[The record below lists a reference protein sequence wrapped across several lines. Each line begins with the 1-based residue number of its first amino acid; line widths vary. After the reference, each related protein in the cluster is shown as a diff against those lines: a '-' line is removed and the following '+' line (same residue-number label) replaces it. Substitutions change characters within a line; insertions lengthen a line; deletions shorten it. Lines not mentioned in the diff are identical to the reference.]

1 MLQSARV
8 LDLTWVLGGPFGGQ
22 LLAQLGAEVIKVE
35 PAGGDPAREI
45 PPHYVGD
52 LSSFFLSVNR
62 GKKSIA
68 LDLKTEAGLTAFY
81 DLVRRSDAVLYGFA
95 PDVPE
100 RLGIDYERLREINP
114 AIVVGELIGI
124 HDSGPYKRAPAYD
137 LVVQALSGVMS
148 ITGAEDGEPARVGY
162 QIADLAGGL
171 YLALGVSGAL
181 YSAGRTGRGE
191 KVQVSLLDAQLGLLT
206 WQAQNYFISGE
217 EPRAKGSRSP
227 NIAPSEAFRC
237 RDGRY
242 LAVSPTGASYWRAF
256 CAAMGVPELADD
268 PRFSDRYSRLT
279 NVEQLVEILR
289 PLFLTRD
296 AATWGKH
303 FFDLRIPAAPVLTVS
318 EALDQETARLRDMV
332 EVAEDPRSGEQVSL
346 LGSPVKFDGARQLR
360 YPPRHGADTADVLA
374 ELCGYSAERIGEVLV
389 TDPNHEQQREQHDQ
403 AE

>member
-35 PAGGDPAREI
+35 PPGGDSAREI
-45 PPHYVGD
+45 PPYFVGD

-62 GKKSIA
+62 GKKSIT
-68 LDLKTEAGLTAFY
+68 LDLKTDAGLTAFY
-81 DLVRRSDAVLYGFA
+81 DLVRQSDAVLYGFA
-95 PDVPE
+95 PDVPA
-100 RLGIDYERLREINP
+100 RLGIDYERLAEINP

-124 HDSGPYKRAPAYD
+124 HDDGPYQRTPAYD

-242 LAVSPTGASYWRAF
+242 LAVSPTGTTYWRAF
-256 CAAMGVPELADD
+256 CRALGVPELADD
-268 PRFSDRYSRLT
+268 PRFSDRYSRLS

-296 AATWGKH
+296 AESWGKH
-303 FFDLRIPAAPVLTVS
+303 FFDLRIPAAPVLTVA
-318 EALDQETARLRDMV
+318 EALGQETARLRGMV
-332 EVAEDPRSGEQVSL
+332 ERAEDPHSGERVNL
-346 LGSPVKFDGARQLR
+346 LGSPVKYAGAPPLR
-360 YPPRHGADTADVLA
+360 YPPRHGADTAAVLA
-374 ELCGYSAERIGEVLV
+374 QLCGYSAERISEVLKEE
-389 TDPNHEQQREQHDQ
+389 THDQ